1 MLRAVLQRVLSAS
14 VEVEDTCIAS
24 IEQGLLLLL
33 GISRE
38 DTEEEGKIL
47 AAKASGLRIFTDE
60 ADKMNLSLLD
70 CGGSMLVVP
79 NFTLYANCRHGRRPE
94 FLSAARPETAEPLF
108 EKFLLQLKAAGVRD
122 VQQGRFGADMK
133 VSLVNDGPVTI
144 VLDTDD
150 CKPEKSKRGT

>member
-1 MLRAVLQRVLSAS
+1 MRAVLQRVLSAS

-60 ADKMNLSLLD
+60 QDKMNLSLLD
-70 CGGSMLVVP
+70 CGGSVLVVP

-108 EKFLLQLKAAGVRD
+108 EKFLLQMKAAGVKD
-122 VQQGRFGADMK
+122 VQKGRFGADMK

-144 VLDTDD
+144 ILDTDD
-150 CKPEKSKRGT
+150 WKK

>member
-1 MLRAVLQRVLSAS
+1 MRVILQRVSSAR
-14 VEVEDTCIAS
+14 VEVEEDCIAS
-24 IEQGLLLLL
+24 IGSGFLLLL

-38 DTEEEGKIL
+38 DTEEEGRL
-47 AAKASGLRIFTDE
+47 MAAKVAGLRVFTDE

-70 CGGSMLVVP
+70 CGGSVLVVP

-94 FLSAARPETAEPLF
+94 FLSAARPETANPLF
-108 EKFLLQLKAAGVRD
+108 KKFLLQLKAAGVRD

-133 VSLVNDGPVTI
+133 VGLVNDGPVTI

-150 CKPEKSKRGT
+150 WKPEKSKRGT